1 MVTSQMK
8 NHYSESQ
15 MVFFD
20 MYIPKD
26 AFVSNFSMII
36 KEKIYVAN
44 VETKEKAK
52 TIFENSNTNAG
63 LVQNHEKSDFKETE
77 HVRLYESKTIIR
89 IKRWVFS
96 KFQIAFSAKVDPYD
110 KVVFELTYE
119 QPLERVMGL
128 NNYKLHLNLK
138 NQIIDDFKI
147 KVNMSNLIS
156 NSSKFINEIPFQV
169 EDSKKCTSL
178 LRVIFFYFPSE
189 DHYSYTSY
197 SERL

>member
-1 MVTSQMK
+1 MK

-36 KEKIYVAN
+36 KDKIYVAN

-52 TIFENSNTNAG
+52 SIFENSNSNAG
-63 LVQNHEKSDFKETE
+63 LVQNHEQSDFKETE
-77 HVRLYESKTIIR
+77 HVRLYHRNQKLQSKL
-89 IKRWVFS
+89 KDEFFS

-119 QPLERVMGL
+119 IALEDGATQQQITKFKSYL
-128 NNYKLHLNLK
+128 TTSNNNNKK
-138 NQIIDDFKI
+138 SFKY
-147 KVNMSNLIS
+147 LI
-156 NSSKFINEIPFQV
+156 
-169 EDSKKCTSL
+169 
-178 LRVIFFYFPSE
+178 
-189 DHYSYTSY
+189 
-197 SERL
+197 